1 MKRIITYQQTSKISL
16 IILWTGGI
24 LLCFAML
31 YAWHQQDRNS
41 SKKYT
46 NFVQNTDI
54 HVYELLLTHKDFQ
67 LDENV
72 NLININLNTD
82 PSAIVPENN
91 ITDSTT
97 STSTTNTRK
106 LIYSKILE
114 QKIKKISSR
123 ETDSPG
129 FTIKPLPQ

>member
-1 MKRIITYQQTSKISL
+1 
-16 IILWTGGI
+16 
-24 LLCFAML
+24 ML

-54 HVYELLLTHKDFQ
+54 HVYELLLTYKDFQ

-72 NLININLNTD
+72 NLININLNAD
-82 PSAIVPENN
+82 PSAIVPENIN
-91 ITDSTT
+91 DSTT
-97 STSTTNTRK
+97 SASTTNTRK

>member
-54 HVYELLLTHKDFQ
+54 HVYELLLTYKDFQ

-72 NLININLNTD
+72 NLININLNAD
-82 PSAIVPENN
+82 PSAIVPENIN
-91 ITDSTT
+91 DSTT
-97 STSTTNTRK
+97 PASTTNTRK

>member
-54 HVYELLLTHKDFQ
+54 HVYELLLTYKDFQ

-72 NLININLNTD
+72 NLININLNAA
-82 PSAIVPENN
+82 PSAIVPENIN
-91 ITDSTT
+91 DSTT
-97 STSTTNTRK
+97 SVSTTNTRK